1 MATEQVI
8 EQVAEVAEKAAEH
21 LEEAAVVTRRIN
33 PKIIGYSV
41 VGLSVGIVVGFAVGY
56 RWNRSKIRAEAFKQ
70 SEKEVEEIREM
81 YRESSESIKIAT
93 GKPPLDEV
101 IEERGYGDAIIK
113 EDPRPLPPP
122 VVITPPSVIPP
133 TGPLS
138 REELTKS
145 KNDGWNFPRELAS
158 RSSDRPYIIHQDEYG
173 EDREAYSSSVLTWYA
188 GDEVLTDEDE
198 EVMADP
204 DAIVGLENLDK
215 FGHGSDD
222 VRVVFIRNEHLQMEY
237 EVCLVLNS
245 YASEVQGINDDEQ
258 PH

>member
-21 LEEAAVVTRRIN
+21 LEDAAVVTRRLN
-33 PKIIGYSV
+33 PKIIGYSTI
-41 VGLSVGIVVGFAVGY
+41 GLGVGIAIGFAVGY
-56 RWNRSKIRAEAFKQ
+56 RWNRAKIRAEAFKQ

-81 YRESSESIKIAT
+81 YRESAESVKIAT

-101 IEERGYGDAIIK
+101 IEERGYLVV
-113 EDPRPLPPP
+113 EEEERPTRPP
-122 VVITPPSVIPP
+122 VPVAPAP
-133 TGPLS
+133 PLS

-145 KNDGWNFPRELAS
+145 KNDGWDYPAELAK
-158 RSSDRPYIIHQDEYG
+158 RSDDRPYIIHQDEYSENG
-173 EDREAYSSSVLTWYA
+173 TEYKQETLTWYA
-188 GDEVLTDEDE
+188 SDEVLTDEDE
-198 EVMADP
+198 APMENP
-204 DAIVGLENLDK
+204 DAIVGMENLDK

-222 VRVVFIRNEHLQMEY
+222 VRVVFIRNDLMQMEY